1 MKYLKRMANNQPTYS
16 QAIARLEEIVQAI
29 DNGEM
34 EIDQLADK
42 IKEANKLIAY
52 CSEKL
57 TKADAEVEK
66 LLAEKQET
74 DK

>member
-1 MKYLKRMANNQPTYS
+1 MGNKQLTYS
-16 QAIARLEEIVQAI
+16 EAIARLEEIVQLI
-29 DNGEM
+29 DNNEV

-42 IKEANKLIAY
+42 IKEANKLIAF

-57 TKADAEVEK
+57 IKADAELEK

>member
-1 MKYLKRMANNQPTYS
+1 MGNKQLTYLE
-16 QAIARLEEIVQAI
+16 AIARLDEIVQLI
-29 DNGEM
+29 DNNEV

-42 IKEANKLIAY
+42 IKEANKLIAF

-57 TKADAEVEK
+57 TKAEKEMEK

>member
-1 MKYLKRMANNQPTYS
+1 MGNKQLTYS
-16 QAIARLEEIVQAI
+16 EAIARLDEIVQLI
-29 DNGEM
+29 DNNEV

-42 IKEANKLIAY
+42 IKEANKLIAF

-57 TKADAEVEK
+57 TKAEK
-66 LLAEKQET
+66 EMENLLAEKQEI

>member
-1 MKYLKRMANNQPTYS
+1 MGNKQLTYS
-16 QAIARLEEIVQAI
+16 EAIARLDEIVQLI
-29 DNGEM
+29 DNNEV

-42 IKEANKLIAY
+42 IKEANKLIAF

-57 TKADAEVEK
+57 TKAEK
-66 LLAEKQET
+66 EMENLLAEKQET

>member
-1 MKYLKRMANNQPTYS
+1 MANNQPTYS

-57 TKADAEVEK
+57 TKADTELEK

>member
-1 MKYLKRMANNQPTYS
+1 MGNKQLTYS
-16 QAIARLEEIVQAI
+16 EAIARLDEIVQLI
-29 DNGEM
+29 DNNEV

-42 IKEANKLIAY
+42 IKEANKLIAF

-57 TKADAEVEK
+57 IKAEK
-66 LLAEKQET
+66 EMENLLAEKQET

>member
-1 MKYLKRMANNQPTYS
+1 MGNKQLTYS
-16 QAIARLEEIVQAI
+16 EAIARLDEIVQLI
-29 DNGEM
+29 DNNEV

-42 IKEANKLIAY
+42 IKEANKLIAF

-57 TKADAEVEK
+57 TKAEK
-66 LLAEKQET
+66 EMENLLAETQET

>member
-1 MKYLKRMANNQPTYS
+1 MANNQPTYS

-57 TKADAEVEK
+57 TKADAELEN

>member
-1 MKYLKRMANNQPTYS
+1 MGNKQLTYS
-16 QAIARLEEIVQAI
+16 EAIAQLDEIVQLI
-29 DNGEM
+29 DNNEV

-42 IKEANKLIAY
+42 IKEANKLIAF

-57 TKADAEVEK
+57 TKAEK
-66 LLAEKQET
+66 EMENLLAEKQET

>member
-1 MKYLKRMANNQPTYS
+1 MGNKQLTYS
-16 QAIARLEEIVQAI
+16 EAIARLDEIVQLI
-29 DNGEM
+29 DTNEV

-42 IKEANKLIAY
+42 IKEANKLIAF

-57 TKADAEVEK
+57 TKAEK
-66 LLAEKQET
+66 EMENLLAETQET

>member
-1 MKYLKRMANNQPTYS
+1 MGNKQLTYS
-16 QAIARLEEIVQAI
+16 EAIARLDEIVQLI
-29 DNGEM
+29 DNNEV

-42 IKEANKLIAY
+42 IKETNKLIAF

-57 TKADAEVEK
+57 TKAEK
-66 LLAEKQET
+66 EMENLLAEKQET

>member
-1 MKYLKRMANNQPTYS
+1 MGNKQLTYS
-16 QAIARLEEIVQAI
+16 EAIARLDEIVQLI
-29 DNGEM
+29 DNNEV

-42 IKEANKLIAY
+42 IKEANKLIAF

-57 TKADAEVEK
+57 IKAEK
-66 LLAEKQET
+66 EMENLLAETQET

>member
-1 MKYLKRMANNQPTYS
+1 MANNQPTYS

-57 TKADAEVEK
+57 TKADAELEK

>member
-1 MKYLKRMANNQPTYS
+1 LKYLKRMANNQPTYS

-57 TKADAEVEK
+57 TKADAELEK
-66 LLAEKQET
+66 LLAEKKET

>member
-1 MKYLKRMANNQPTYS
+1 MGNKQLTYS
-16 QAIARLEEIVQAI
+16 EAIARLDELVPLI
-29 DNGEM
+29 DNNEV

-42 IKEANKLIAY
+42 IKEANKLIAF

-57 TKADAEVEK
+57 TKAEK
-66 LLAEKQET
+66 EMENLLAEKQET

>member
-1 MKYLKRMANNQPTYS
+1 MGNKQLTYS
-16 QAIARLEEIVQAI
+16 EAIAQLDEIVQLI
-29 DNGEM
+29 DNNEV

-42 IKEANKLIAY
+42 IKEANKLIAF

-57 TKADAEVEK
+57 IKAEK
-66 LLAEKQET
+66 EMENLLAETQET

>member
-1 MKYLKRMANNQPTYS
+1 MGNKQLTYS
-16 QAIARLEEIVQAI
+16 EAIARLDEIVQLI
-29 DNGEM
+29 DNNEV

-42 IKEANKLIAY
+42 IKEANKLIAF

-57 TKADAEVEK
+57 TKAETEMEN

>member
-1 MKYLKRMANNQPTYS
+1 MANNQPTYS
-16 QAIARLEEIVQAI
+16 QAIVRLEEIVQAI

-42 IKEANKLIAY
+42 IKEANKLIAF

-57 TKADAEVEK
+57 TKAEK
-66 LLAEKQET
+66 EMENLLAEKQET

>member
-1 MKYLKRMANNQPTYS
+1 MGNKQLIYS
-16 QAIARLEEIVQAI
+16 EAIARLDEIVQLI
-29 DNGEM
+29 DNNEV

-42 IKEANKLIAY
+42 IKEANKLIAF

-57 TKADAEVEK
+57 TKAEK
-66 LLAEKQET
+66 EMENLLAEKQET

>member
-1 MKYLKRMANNQPTYS
+1 MANNQPTYS
-16 QAIARLEEIVQAI
+16 QAIARLDEIVQAI

-57 TKADAEVEK
+57 TKADAELEK

>member
-1 MKYLKRMANNQPTYS
+1 MGNKQLTYS
-16 QAIARLEEIVQAI
+16 EAITRLDEIVQLI
-29 DNGEM
+29 DNNEV

-42 IKEANKLIAY
+42 IKEANKLIAF

-57 TKADAEVEK
+57 TKAEK
-66 LLAEKQET
+66 EMENLLAEKQET

>member
-1 MKYLKRMANNQPTYS
+1 MGNKQLTYS
-16 QAIARLEEIVQAI
+16 EAIARLDEIVQLI
-29 DNGEM
+29 DNNEV

-42 IKEANKLIAY
+42 IKEANILIAF

-57 TKADAEVEK
+57 TKAEK
-66 LLAEKQET
+66 EMENLLAEKQET

>member
-1 MKYLKRMANNQPTYS
+1 MGNKQLTYS
-16 QAIARLEEIVQAI
+16 EAIARLDEILQLI
-29 DNGEM
+29 DNNEV

-42 IKEANKLIAY
+42 IKEANKLIAF

-57 TKADAEVEK
+57 TKADAELEK

>member
-1 MKYLKRMANNQPTYS
+1 MGNKQLTYS
-16 QAIARLEEIVQAI
+16 EAIARLDEIVQLI
-29 DNGEM
+29 DNNEV

-42 IKEANKLIAY
+42 IKEANKLFAF

-57 TKADAEVEK
+57 IKAEK
-66 LLAEKQET
+66 EMENLLAETQET

>member
-1 MKYLKRMANNQPTYS
+1 MGNKQLTYS
-16 QAIARLEEIVQAI
+16 EAIARLDEIVQLI
-29 DNGEM
+29 DTNEV

-42 IKEANKLIAY
+42 IKEANKLIAF

-57 TKADAEVEK
+57 TKADAELEK

>member
-1 MKYLKRMANNQPTYS
+1 MGNKQLTYAE
-16 QAIARLEEIVQAI
+16 AIARLDEIVQLI
-29 DNGEM
+29 DNNEV

-42 IKEANKLIAY
+42 IKEANKLIAF

-57 TKADAEVEK
+57 TKAEK
-66 LLAEKQET
+66 EMENLLAEKQET